1 MGVCS
6 FISSPEGAKL
16 CLGDI
21 GFPASKE
28 EVLEHIDTSGGPEA
42 VTVAANRL
50 PDKVY
55 ASLEELMQEFAA
67 IDAASQ
73 T

>member
-21 GFPASKE
+21 KFPATKE
-28 EVLEHIDTSGGPEA
+28 EVLEHIDNSGGPEA
-42 VTVAANRL
+42 VTVAANQL
-50 PDKVY
+50 PDRTYQDFEDLLK
-55 ASLEELMQEFAA
+55 EFAV
-67 IDAASQ
+67 IDASAGA
-73 T
+73 